1 MIKISLKRAQISL
14 EFAIL
19 FLVILVVSIIYIYNF
34 LSNNLTK
41 EDINLDKIDIAA
53 KSAVIL
59 VNSNYNGIHSNVTLV
74 YGGLSWSGNKKNIT
88 IYISP
93 RSYVTVQ
100 IKNFIISY
108 IYNTTTKIN
117 SSEYNIT
124 VDP

>member
-1 MIKISLKRAQISL
+1 MIKISLKKAQISL

-19 FLVILVVSIIYIYNF
+19 FLTILLVSVVYLNNF
-34 LSNNLTK
+34 LSKNFTN
-41 EDINLDKIDIAA
+41 EDVNLDKIDIAA

-59 VNSNYNGIHSNVTLV
+59 VNSNYKGIHSNVTLV

-100 IKNFIISY
+100 IKNFIINY
-108 IYNTTTKIN
+108 IYSTTKIN

-124 VDP
+124 VNP

>member
-1 MIKISLKRAQISL
+1 MIKKSLKRAQISL

-108 IYNTTTKIN
+108 IYNTTKIN

>member
-1 MIKISLKRAQISL
+1 MKRAQISL

>member
-108 IYNTTTKIN
+108 IYNTTKIN